1 MYFNTHTVSVGP
13 VLLGRRSLL
22 NEQILPTRTSRN
34 IEHSL
39 GIKPR
44 IATTTLCSIPR
55 GEKASNKRNQS
66 HITLTNMQL
75 QDPDQSDNVQVEY
88 PTESSRPLHD
98 PYGNTSTGNVPYDP
112 PEQNEAQ
119 MRPSSYEQSK
129 MQPADSLHPIDNDPP
144 NFTHFR
150 MLLASLLLT
159 TVLAVGSAFDARNQC
174 ISHELYYLL
183 DLVDDGSLDVNEM
196 VLQAQQME
204 CVSMFRSVILP
215 VGGVT
220 LVLGGLAL
228 WMIHRHVRYTDSL
241 VHDVRPSHL
250 SALVKLLVVLLGT
263 LAIWTYGIFAIMLRP
278 KNESS
283 GNGRNP
289 YNSLAAV
296 DEMGHVGD
304 NANLYY
310 LSWISEGLIMALV
323 YQVCVDCFRWCRLG
337 LEKKSPDLSSHSEID
352 DLGDVHDDVQNMPS
366 YTSSTLLASY
376 YKERRKKWYQFMLQ
390 LRIRSGVWVAALFA
404 SIVVLTSS
412 AYLYNDVLIDL
423 ASQISYKSSFRYREA
438 CSIIKGKTNLPTEFC
453 RRASFSVISG
463 GVASCMCVTAVI
475 LHLLVRRQAANVAHR
490 QCGILP
496 FDLLPAFM
504 SPESSHIPLW
514 CEFLL
519 SFCLSILLGLNAV
532 FATGVQGPAA
542 TVGNLY
548 YASWLSFMLCL
559 RICLGCFEEIYYI
572 ETHPETDCSESL
584 RNAPSQ
590 DGSTSQQLSQR
601 GSVSEGSRKC
611 TSNPAEKE
619 RPTRLRKYFFL
630 FIFSSVC
637 AASAWDSAY
646 NQDSSLTDI
655 QKYLILAPIIVAGL
669 SLILFLLCLKPRPYL
684 FVSHFFFGGNISII
698 CFGIWVIDLVLTM
711 HSEDSWAVNGIGG
724 IRMANLYY
732 FSWAAIIT
740 AGLQM
745 MSYLKPFLGEKA
757 NDVMLL
763 VWGAIVKVAFVILG
777 AAMHIWHSIGGNC
790 TDEDN
795 QAGAIAFCSRTVFA
809 IVVAL
814 TGMCMGC
821 FVLLV
826 RGLKWPFTNRIRI
839 HVEAVISVFLVLLF
853 GVAVALITSIGGPG
867 QSVGDLYYSTWLAFW
882 VCIGIFMN
890 CYDQIK
896 LEEMEMEVQSYKNET
911 GPEYVGFQY

>member
-1 MYFNTHTVSVGP
+1 
-13 VLLGRRSLL
+13 
-22 NEQILPTRTSRN
+22 
-34 IEHSL
+34 
-39 GIKPR
+39 
-44 IATTTLCSIPR
+44 
-55 GEKASNKRNQS
+55 
-66 HITLTNMQL
+66 MQL
-75 QDPDQSDNVQVEY
+75 HDPDQSDYIQVEY
-88 PTESSRPLHD
+88 PTDSSSPLHD
-98 PYGNTSTGNVPYDP
+98 PYGNESTGNVPYDP

-119 MRPSSYEQSK
+119 IRPVEVG
-129 MQPADSLHPIDNDPP
+129 SLHPTNNDPP
-144 NFTHFR
+144 LFSNFQ

-159 TVLAVGSAFDARNQC
+159 TVLAVGSALDARNQC

-196 VLQAQQME
+196 VVKAEQME
-204 CVSMFRSVILP
+204 CVNMFRNVILP

-220 LVLGGLAL
+220 LVLGSLAL

-241 VHDVRPSHL
+241 AEDVRPSHL
-250 SALVKLLVVLLGT
+250 SVLIKLLVVLLGT

-310 LSWISEGLIMALV
+310 LSWISEGLIMVLV
-323 YQVCVDCFRWCRLG
+323 YQVCVDCFRWYRLG
-337 LEKKSPDLSSHSEID
+337 LEKESPYVSSHNKID
-352 DLGDVHDDVQNMPS
+352 DLGNVHDHMQNMLA
-366 YTSSTLLASY
+366 YTSAALLSSY

-390 LRIRSGVWVAALFA
+390 LRIRSGIWVAALFA
-404 SIVVLTSS
+404 SILVLASS
-412 AYLYNDVLIDL
+412 AYLYKDVLIDL
-423 ASQISYKSSFRYREA
+423 AYKISYNRSFDYREA
-438 CSIIKGKTNLPTEFC
+438 CSIIKGKTNLPAEFC
-453 RRASFSVISG
+453 RRTSFSVISG
-463 GVASCMCVTAVI
+463 GVASCLCVIAVI

-490 QCGILP
+490 QSGALA
-496 FDLLPAFM
+496 FDLLPSFM

-519 SFCLSILLGLNAV
+519 SLCLSILLGLNAV

-572 ETHPETDCSESL
+572 ETHPETDYSESS
-584 RNAPSQ
+584 RNAPGQ
-590 DGSTSQQLSQR
+590 DGSISQQLSQS
-601 GSVSEGSRKC
+601 GSVSEGSSKC
-611 TSNPAEKE
+611 SSNPAEKE
-619 RPTRLRKYFFL
+619 RPRRLRKYFCL

-655 QKYLILAPIIVAGL
+655 QKYLILAPAIVAGL

-684 FVSHFFFGGNISII
+684 VVSHFFFGGIMSII
-698 CFGIWVIDLVLTM
+698 CFGIWVIELVLTM
-711 HSEDSWAVNGIGG
+711 HSEDSWAVNGIGE

-745 MSYLKPFLGEKA
+745 MSYFKPFLGEKA
-757 NDVMLL
+757 KDVMFL
-763 VWGAIVKVAFVILG
+763 VWGAIVKVSFVILG

-814 TGMCMGC
+814 TGMCMGL

-839 HVEAVISVFLVLLF
+839 HVEAVISSFLVLLF

-882 VCIGIFMN
+882 VCIGIFVN

-911 GPEYVGFQY
+911 GPEYVDF

>member
-1 MYFNTHTVSVGP
+1 
-13 VLLGRRSLL
+13 
-22 NEQILPTRTSRN
+22 
-34 IEHSL
+34 
-39 GIKPR
+39 
-44 IATTTLCSIPR
+44 
-55 GEKASNKRNQS
+55 
-66 HITLTNMQL
+66 MQL
-75 QDPDQSDNVQVEY
+75 QDPDQSDYVQVEY

-98 PYGNTSTGNVPYDP
+98 PYGDASTGNVPYDP
-112 PEQNEAQ
+112 PEQNETQ
-119 MRPSSYEQSK
+119 IRSSFHEQNK
-129 MQPADSLHPIDNDPP
+129 MQPVEVGSLHLTDNDPP
-144 NFTHFR
+144 NFTNFR

-159 TVLAVGSAFDARNQC
+159 TVLAVGSALDARNQC

-196 VLQAQQME
+196 VALTEQME
-204 CVSMFRSVILP
+204 CVNMFRSVILP

-220 LVLGGLAL
+220 LVLGCLAL
-228 WMIHRHVRYTDSL
+228 WMINRHVNHSL
-241 VHDVRPSHL
+241 ADNVRPSHL
-250 SALVKLLVVLLGT
+250 SALMKLLLVLLGT

-310 LSWISEGLIMALV
+310 LSWISEGLVMALV

-337 LEKKSPDLSSHSEID
+337 LEKKSPDGSSHDEID
-352 DLGDVHDDVQNMPS
+352 DLGNGHDHVQNMLS
-366 YTSSTLLASY
+366 YTSATLLSSF
-376 YKERRKKWYQFMLQ
+376 YKERRKKWYQSMLQ

-404 SIVVLTSS
+404 SILVLTSS

-423 ASQISYKSSFRYREA
+423 ASQISYKRSFHYREA
-438 CSIIKGKTNLPTEFC
+438 CSIIEGKTNLPTDFC
-453 RRASFSVISG
+453 RRTSFSVISG
-463 GVASCMCVTAVI
+463 GVASCLCVTAVI
-475 LHLLVRRQAANVAHR
+475 LHLLVRRQAANVIAHR
-490 QCGILP
+490 RCGVLA
-496 FDLLPAFM
+496 FDLLTAFL

-519 SFCLSILLGLNAV
+519 SLCLSILLGLNAV

-542 TVGNLY
+542 RVGNLY
-548 YASWLSFMLCL
+548 YASWLSFLLCL
-559 RICLGCFEEIYYI
+559 RICLGCLEEIYYT
-572 ETHPETDCSESL
+572 ETHPETDYSESS
-584 RNAPSQ
+584 RNAPGL
-590 DGSTSQQLSQR
+590 DGSTSQQLSEG
-601 GSVSEGSRKC
+601 GSDNENSRKFS
-611 TSNPAEKE
+611 SNPDEKE
-619 RPTRLRKYFFL
+619 RPKRLRKYFFL

-655 QKYLILAPIIVAGL
+655 QKYLILAPVIVAGL

-684 FVSHFFFGGNISII
+684 VVSHLFCGGILSII
-698 CFGIWVIDLVLTM
+698 SFGIWVIDLVLTM
-711 HSEDSWAVNGIGG
+711 HSEDSWAVNGIGE
-724 IRMANLYY
+724 IRIANLYY
-732 FSWAAIIT
+732 FSWSAIIT

-757 NDVMLL
+757 KDIMLL
-763 VWGAIVKVAFVILG
+763 VWGAIVKVSFVILG

-795 QAGAIAFCSRTVFA
+795 QTGAIAFCSRTVFA

-814 TGMCMGC
+814 TGMCMGY
-821 FVLLV
+821 FVLMV
-826 RGLKWPFTNRIRI
+826 RVLKWPFTNRIRV
-839 HVEAVISVFLVLLF
+839 HVEAVISIFLVLLF

-896 LEEMEMEVQSYKNET
+896 LEEMEMEVQRYKNET
-911 GPEYVGFQY
+911 GPEYADFQYTASKLEFQRYG

>member
-1 MYFNTHTVSVGP
+1 
-13 VLLGRRSLL
+13 
-22 NEQILPTRTSRN
+22 
-34 IEHSL
+34 
-39 GIKPR
+39 
-44 IATTTLCSIPR
+44 
-55 GEKASNKRNQS
+55 
-66 HITLTNMQL
+66 MQL
-75 QDPDQSDNVQVEY
+75 QDQDQSDYVQVGY

-98 PYGNTSTGNVPYDP
+98 PYVNASTGNVPYNP
-112 PEQNEAQ
+112 QEQNEAQ
-119 MRPSSYEQSK
+119 IRPSSFEQNK
-129 MQPADSLHPIDNDPP
+129 MQPVHPTDDDPP
-144 NFTHFR
+144 NFAQFR

-159 TVLAVGSAFDARNQC
+159 TVLAVGSALDARNQC

-196 VLQAQQME
+196 VVLAEQME
-204 CVSMFRSVILP
+204 CVYMFRSVILP

-220 LVLGGLAL
+220 LFLGSIAL

-241 VHDVRPSHL
+241 ADNVHPSHS
-250 SALVKLLVVLLGT
+250 SALIKLLIVLLGT
-263 LAIWTYGIFAIMLRP
+263 LAIWTYGIFDIMLRP

-310 LSWISEGLIMALV
+310 LSWISEGLIMVLV
-323 YQVCVDCFRWCRLG
+323 YQVCVDCFRWCRPG
-337 LEKKSPDLSSHSEID
+337 LKKKSPDVSSHNETGE
-352 DLGDVHDDVQNMPS
+352 LGNVHDHAKNMPS
-366 YTSSTLLASY
+366 YTSAALPSSY
-376 YKERRKKWYQFMLQ
+376 YKERRKKWYQFILQ
-390 LRIRSGVWVAALFA
+390 LRIRSGIWVAALFA

-412 AYLYNDVLIDL
+412 AYLFNDVLIDL
-423 ASQISYKSSFRYREA
+423 ASQISYKKSFHYHEV
-438 CSIIKGKTNLPTEFC
+438 CSIIEGETNLPTEFC
-453 RRASFSVISG
+453 RRTSFAVISG

-490 QCGILP
+490 QCGVLA
-496 FDLLPAFM
+496 FDLLPALM

-519 SFCLSILLGLNAV
+519 SLCLSILLGLNAV
-532 FATGVQGPAA
+532 FATGVQGPAT

-559 RICLGCFEEIYYI
+559 RICLGCFEEIYCI
-572 ETHPETDCSESL
+572 DTHPERDYSESSM
-584 RNAPSQ
+584 NAPGQ
-590 DGSTSQQLSQR
+590 DGSTSQRLSQS
-601 GSVSEGSRKC
+601 GSVSEDSRKRS
-611 TSNPAEKE
+611 SNPAEKE

-655 QKYLILAPIIVAGL
+655 QKYLILAPVIVAGL
-669 SLILFLLCLKPRPYL
+669 SLILFLLCLKPRLYL
-684 FVSHFFFGGNISII
+684 VVSHFFFGGIMSII
-698 CFGIWVIDLVLTM
+698 CFGVWVVDLVLTM
-711 HSEDSWAVNGIGG
+711 HSDDSWAVNGIGG

-745 MSYLKPFLGEKA
+745 MSYFKPFLGDKA
-757 NDVMLL
+757 KDVMLL
-763 VWGAIVKVAFVILG
+763 VWGAIVKVSFVILG
-777 AAMHIWHSIGGNC
+777 ASMHIWHSIEENC

-814 TGMCMGC
+814 TGMFMGC

-826 RGLKWPFTNRIRI
+826 RGLEWPFTNRIRI
-839 HVEAVISVFLVLLF
+839 HVEAVISIFLVLLF

-896 LEEMEMEVQSYKNET
+896 LEEMEMEVQGYKSET
-911 GPEYVGFQY
+911 GPNYVDFTA